1 MSEEAL
7 LPAEARK
14 LQCDDTSCSRRTKPD
29 PAPVLEPTCPHC
41 QDLKYRLSEAYKLLQ
56 EWQEAYRKDAHK
68 HYEDL
73 QKQVARVKELEC
85 DLQAMKDEARIAIQQ
100 LANRKPAEP
109 VPPTEGKCWIVR
121 FSNNPSFTI
130 FGIFAT
136 RDAANA
142 AAAHYGTG
150 NNLVVEEHPIQLAV
164 ITMGRLVTP

>member
-1 MSEEAL
+1 MLKQTESQGLPWEHQQVTSREA
-7 LPAEARK
+7 
-14 LQCDDTSCSRRTKPD
+14 
-29 PAPVLEPTCPHC
+29 
-41 QDLKYRLSEAYKLLQ
+41 
-56 EWQEAYRKDAHK
+56 AYRGGHDWTLGRSKIRSH
-68 HYEDL
+68 
-73 QKQVARVKELEC
+73 
-85 DLQAMKDEARIAIQQ
+85 EARIAIQQ

-150 NNLVVEEHPIQLAV
+150 NNLVVEEHPIQLGV